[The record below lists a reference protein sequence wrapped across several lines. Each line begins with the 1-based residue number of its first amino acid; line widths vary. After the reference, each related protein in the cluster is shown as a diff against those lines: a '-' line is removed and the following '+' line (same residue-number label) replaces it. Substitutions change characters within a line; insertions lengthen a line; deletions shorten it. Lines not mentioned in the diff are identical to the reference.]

1 LRSATAIEVPE
12 AEKPGKVPR
21 LVDLPYGLG
30 QPFPGLLGLAQ
41 ARPRP
46 RTCHGARL
54 IAAGADLINTDKLD
68 ELQRF
73 LRDSSEVGPGR

>member
-1 LRSATAIEVPE
+1 MPTGALWATPE
-12 AEKPGKVPR
+12 KAALWKE
-21 LVDLPYGLG
+21 
-30 QPFPGLLGLAQ
+30 
-41 ARPRP
+41 
-46 RTCHGARL
+46 L